1 MKVDALAGYFEK
13 IFYARCAINNIG
25 ILHLNGRFS
34 VRFNSQYAL
43 SGSLEFIAPP
53 PSKINKTLARLRLRY
68 EKP

>member
-34 VRFNSQYAL
+34 TRFNSQYAL
-43 SGSLEFIAPP
+43 SGILEFIAPP
-53 PSKINKTLARLRLRY
+53 PFV
-68 EKP
+68 E

>member
-13 IFYARCAINNIG
+13 IFYARYAINNIG

-34 VRFNSQYAL
+34 ARFNSQYTL

-53 PSKINKTLARLRLRY
+53 PSKINKTLAHSRRRY